1 MKIKELMTAKPI
13 VAELPGNRTD
23 LLRLLVNENK
33 TGVPVVK
40 AKDKTLAGFVT
51 RQDITSR
58 PEEEQLALLINK
70 EYPTLGPSDDIVEA
84 AEILL
89 TNDLHH
95 LPIVKN
101 GKLVGILTPADYL
114 QLIEEMELKTP
125 IDKFVRTAC
134 VPVYEESPLP
144 VVDAVFRVAGL
155 MAAPVLDEHGKLS
168 GIVTDRDLF
177 NLSTINVS
185 AAMSALGLGEDEDEW
200 SWEGL
205 RNVMKLYFDVRRIEL
220 PAIPVREV
228 MVKKPRTVF
237 RKTSVSDSARI
248 MKKYDFGQLPIR
260 NSKDQLIAMVY
271 ELDLLEAMI
280 L

>member
-1 MKIKELMTAKPI
+1 MKIKELMTTKPI

-40 AKDKTLAGFVT
+40 ANDGTLAGFIT
-51 RQDITSR
+51 RQDITSK

-70 EYPTLGPSDDIVEA
+70 EYPTLEPGDDIIEA

-89 TNDLHH
+89 SHDLHH
-95 LPIVKN
+95 LPIIKN
-101 GKLVGILTPADYL
+101 NKLVGIITPADYL
-114 QLIEEMELKTP
+114 QLIEDLEIKTP
-125 IDKFVRTAC
+125 VEKFVRTPC
-134 VPVYEESPLP
+134 VPVYEETPLP
-144 VVDAVFRVAGL
+144 AVDAVFRVAKL
-155 MAAPVLDEHGKLS
+155 MAAPVLDEHGKLI
-168 GIVTDRDLF
+168 GLVTDRDLF
-177 NLSTINVS
+177 NISTINVS

-205 RNVMKLYFDVRRIEL
+205 RNIMKLYFDVRRIEL
-220 PAIPVREV
+220 PMIPVNEV
-228 MVKKPRTVF
+228 MIKEPRTVF
-237 RKTSVSDSARI
+237 RKTSVSDCARI

-280 L
+280 E